1 MLRNRPHGPRGS
13 SPLTRGKRRRGP
25 TVRRQVGLIPA
36 HAGKTNVDS
45 WLVCV
50 AWAHPRSRGE
60 NPSRKFALPL
70 ILGSSPLTRGKRY
83 SVQRVTI
90 ACGLIP
96 AHAGKTLSLPF
107 GILCDTAHPRSRGE
121 NEQIA
126 AAQSAGDGSSPL
138 TRGKRFPGLVA
149 SFRQGLIPAH
159 AGKTVRRR
167 SFPGLLR
174 AHPRSRGENRVR
186 GDRAAIHRGSS
197 PLTRGKPLAAGLWVG
212 RGRLIPAHAGK
223 TRECLRRRRACRAHP
238 RSRGEN

>member
-1 MLRNRPHGPRGS
+1 MGS
-13 SPLTRGKRRRGP
+13 SPLTRGKRFRCLSVYCATR
-25 TVRRQVGLIPA
+25 LIPA
-36 HAGKTNVDS
+36 HAGKT
-45 WLVCV
+45 
-50 AWAHPRSRGE
+50 SRAACLP
-60 NPSRKFALPL
+60 PS
-70 ILGSSPLTRGKRY
+70 TR
-83 SVQRVTI
+83 
-90 ACGLIP
+90 
-96 AHAGKTLSLPF
+96 
-107 GILCDTAHPRSRGE
+107 AHPRSRGE